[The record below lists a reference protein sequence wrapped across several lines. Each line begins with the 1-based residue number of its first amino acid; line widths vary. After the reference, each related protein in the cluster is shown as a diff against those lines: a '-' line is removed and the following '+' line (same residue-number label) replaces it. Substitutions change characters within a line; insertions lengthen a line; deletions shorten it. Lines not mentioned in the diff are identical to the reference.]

1 MTEQELDDVAFLTGK
16 VTGSWCDVR
25 RSEDSPNWYIYACGC
40 LENYSKWKMNYWAAT
55 SSFVTG
61 TENSNGRPPRDRN
74 VAVCSQKR
82 ALLVTATVLGV
93 LLGVALLIA
102 YAGPQDCPCMGKMPK
117 GYSSDGYN
125 SSEKF
130 EPYAT
135 NGQLFPWLLPFLP
148 SNIKPNRYNIL
159 IHPNLT
165 TFEVKGK
172 QVKCA
177 GNLLGRAEQR
187 VNGCSSER
195 MVWTTLLREQHALD
209 TVPPFIAGPFQNVL
223 LH

>member
-1 MTEQELDDVAFLTGK
+1 MLAIASGIIQNGNELLSSDV
-16 VTGSWCDVR
+16 SR
-25 RSEDSPNWYIYACGC
+25 
-40 LENYSKWKMNYWAAT
+40 
-55 SSFVTG
+55 FVAG
-61 TENSNGRPPRDRN
+61 AENSNGRPPRDRN

-82 ALLVTATVLGV
+82 ALCVTATVLGA

-172 QVKCA
+172 RVKCA
-177 GNLLGRAEQR
+177 AF
-187 VNGCSSER
+187 
-195 MVWTTLLREQHALD
+195 WD
-209 TVPPFIAGPFQNVL
+209 VPGSG
-223 LH
+223 